1 MPRNL
6 SLHGDGW
13 RPGLFTGPPLPR
25 PRSSPAGR
33 AAGGPEAPG
42 PGRSSSPAAP
52 RERSASVP
60 GWRRPERAGSL
71 RSLPRLLAPAAA
83 RTARVASRCSSRPTS
98 AGPSGASTGPAPAS
112 HSGRRARG
120 FVRPAPSP
128 QRRRWALARGAWPWP
143 GSPPQPEPPPPP
155 QSVSQSPAMAEGGER
170 EELLSPPPISPAK
183 RLCSWPSPQAHHPR
197 GTPGAAGG
205 GVGVGGGGCL
215 APGARPHLQPE
226 SLLDC
231 AAKTVAEKWA
241 YERVEERFER
251 IPEPVQRRIVYW
263 SFPRN
268 EREICMYSSFQYR
281 GGPGAGA
288 AAGAAG
294 SSPVEEGP
302 PPPPGTATPAGSAP
316 GAAGAGASPGLGT
329 GTGVAS
335 GVGGEGLPFRRGIRL
350 LDSGSVENVLQ
361 VGFHL
366 SGTVTEPATASE
378 PAVTYKVAISFDRC
392 KITSVTCG
400 CGNKD
405 IFYCAHVVALSLY
418 RIRKPEQV
426 KLRLPI
432 SETLFQMNRDQLQ
445 KFIQYL
451 ITAHHTEVLPTAQKL
466 ADEILSSNSEINQV
480 NGAPDPTAGASIDDE
495 NCWHLDEEQVKEQ
508 VKLFLSQGGYYGSGK
523 QLNSMFSKVREM
535 LRMRDSNGAR
545 MLTLIT
551 EQFMADPRLTLWRQ
565 QGTSM
570 TDKCRQLWDE
580 LGALWVC
587 IILNPHCKL
596 EEKSCWLQQLQ
607 KWNDLD
613 ICPLE
618 DGNYGHELPNITNA
632 LSQSASHSPDSLS
645 RPRRTV
651 FTRAIEGRELHWQDS
666 HLQRIIS
673 SDIYS
678 APACQRENERLLFNS
693 HGQPLWLEHV
703 PTACARVDALRSH
716 GYPKEALRL
725 TVAIINT
732 LRLQQQRQLEI
743 YKHQKKELLQRGT
756 TTITNLE
763 GWVGHP
769 LDPIGCL
776 FLTLTEACRL
786 NDDSYMEMSDMNES
800 RLPVY
805 QHVPVA
811 SGCPNSSESY
821 LSLALEVALMGM
833 GQQRVMPE
841 GLYAQDKVCRNE
853 EQLLSQL
860 QELQL
865 DEELVQTLR
874 KQCILLLE
882 GGPFSG
888 LGEVIHRESVPM
900 HTFAKYLFSAL
911 LPHDP
916 DLSYKLALRA
926 MRLPV
931 LENSSSAGD
940 TSHPHHMVS
949 VVPSR
954 YPRWF
959 TLGHL
964 ESQQCELASTML
976 TAAKGDTLRL
986 RTILEAIQKHIHS
999 SSLIFK
1005 LAQDAFKIA
1014 TPTDSST
1021 DGTLLNVALELGLQ
1035 VMRMT
1040 LSTLNWRRREM
1051 VRWLVTCAT
1060 EVGVRALV
1068 SILQSWYTLFTPTE
1082 ATSIVAA
1089 TAVSHTTIL
1098 RLSLDYPQ
1106 REELA
1111 SCART
1116 LALQCAMKDPQSCAL
1131 SALTLCEKDHI
1142 AFEAAY
1148 QIAIDAA
1155 AGGMTHSQLF
1165 TIARYMELRGYPLR
1179 AFKLASLAM
1188 SHLNLAYN
1196 QDTHPAINDVLW
1208 ACALSH
1214 SLGKNELAALI
1225 PLVVKSVHC
1234 ATVLSD
1240 ILRRCTVTAPGLAGI
1255 PGRRSSGK
1263 LMSTDKAPLRQLL
1276 DATINAYINTTH
1288 SRLTHISPR
1297 HYGEFIEF
1305 LSKARETFLLPQ
1317 DGHLQFAQFIDNLKQ
1332 IYKGKKKLMLLVRER
1347 FG

>member
-1 MPRNL
+1 
-6 SLHGDGW
+6 
-13 RPGLFTGPPLPR
+13 
-25 PRSSPAGR
+25 
-33 AAGGPEAPG
+33 PG
-42 PGRSSSPAAP
+42 P
-52 RERSASVP
+52 SATRKR
-60 GWRRPERAGSL
+60 G
-71 RSLPRLLAPAAA
+71 LP
-83 RTARVASRCSSRPTS
+83 SSRYRS
-98 AGPSGASTGPAPAS
+98 
-112 HSGRRARG
+112 
-120 FVRPAPSP
+120 
-128 QRRRWALARGAWPWP
+128 
-143 GSPPQPEPPPPP
+143 
-155 QSVSQSPAMAEGGER
+155 
-170 EELLSPPPISPAK
+170 
-183 RLCSWPSPQAHHPR
+183 
-197 GTPGAAGG
+197 
-205 GVGVGGGGCL
+205 
-215 APGARPHLQPE
+215 PE

-231 AAKTVAEKWA
+231 AAKAVAEKWA
-241 YERVEERFER
+241 FERVEERFER

-268 EREICMYSSFQYR
+268 EKEICMYSSFQL
-281 GGPGAGA
+281 GNGD
-288 AAGAAG
+288 
-294 SSPVEEGP
+294 
-302 PPPPGTATPAGSAP
+302 
-316 GAAGAGASPGLGT
+316 GL
-329 GTGVAS
+329 
-335 GVGGEGLPFRRGIRL
+335 
-350 LDSGSVENVLQ
+350 
-361 VGFHL
+361 
-366 SGTVTEPATASE
+366 GTVTEPATPSE
-378 PAVTYKVAISFDRC
+378 PEVTHKVAISFDRC

-400 CGNKD
+400 CGNRD

-445 KFIQYL
+445 KLVQYL

-480 NGAPDPTAGASIDDE
+480 HGAPDPTAGASIDDD
-495 NCWHLDEEQVKEQ
+495 NCWHLDEDQVREQVKQ
-508 VKLFLSQGGYYGSGK
+508 FLSQGGYYGSGK
-523 QLNSMFSKVREM
+523 QLNSMFAKVREM

-551 EQFMADPRLTLWRQ
+551 EQFMADPRLSLWRQ
-565 QGTSM
+565 QGTGM

-587 IILNPHCKL
+587 VVLNPHCKS
-596 EEKSCWLQQLQ
+596 EEKSGWLKQLK
-607 KWNDLD
+607 KWGDMD

-618 DGNYGHELPNITNA
+618 DGNYGSELPNITNA
-632 LSQSASHSPDSLS
+632 LPQSNLAQGQ
-645 RPRRTV
+645 PRRTV
-651 FTRAIEGRELHWQDS
+651 FSRAIEACDLHWQDS

-673 SDIYS
+673 SDYYMS
-678 APACQRENERLLFNS
+678 PSYQREGESLLFNPQ
-693 HGQPLWLEHV
+693 GLPLWLDHV

-716 GYPKEALRL
+716 GYSREALRL
-725 TVAIINT
+725 AVAIINT
-732 LRLQQQRQLEI
+732 LRLQQQRQMDI
-743 YKHQKKELLQRGT
+743 YKHQKKELLQRGVT
-756 TTITNLE
+756 STTNLE

-776 FLTLTEACRL
+776 FTTLTETCRV
-786 NDDSYMEMSDMNES
+786 DDDNSQLALFPNG
-800 RLPVY
+800 RKPPVY
-805 QHVPVA
+805 HHVPVWG
-811 SGCPNSSESY
+811 SPEGGESY
-821 LSLALEVALMGM
+821 LTLALEVALMGM
-833 GQQRVMPE
+833 GQQRIMPE

-853 EQLLSQL
+853 EQIVAKL
-860 QELQL
+860 QELEL
-865 DEELVQTLR
+865 DDLLVQTLR
-874 KQCILLLE
+874 KQAIQLLDA
-882 GGPFSG
+882 GPFSG

-911 LPHDP
+911 LPHDA
-916 DLSYKLALRA
+916 DLAYKVALRA

-931 LENSSSAGD
+931 LESSAGSGD
-940 TSHPHHMVS
+940 VGHPHHGIS
-949 VVPSR
+949 IVPSR

-976 TAAKGDTLRL
+976 TAAKGDMLRL
-986 RTILEAIQKHIHS
+986 RTVLEAIQKNIHS

-1014 TPTDSST
+1014 TPADNPP
-1021 DGTLLNVALELGLQ
+1021 DITLLNVALELGLQ

-1060 EVGVRALV
+1060 EVGLRALV

-1089 TAVSHTTIL
+1089 TVMSHNTIL

-1116 LALQCAMKDPQSCAL
+1116 LALQCAMKDPQNCAL

-1142 AFEAAY
+1142 AFETAY
-1148 QIAIDAA
+1148 QIVIDAA
-1155 AGGMTHSQLF
+1155 STGMTYSQLF
-1165 TIARYMELRGYPLR
+1165 TIARYMEHRGYPLR
-1179 AFKLASLAM
+1179 SFKLASLAM
-1188 SHLNLAYN
+1188 THLNLAYN

-1214 SLGKNELAALI
+1214 SLGKNELAAII

-1240 ILRRCTVTAPGLAGI
+1240 ILRRCTMTAPGLAGI
-1255 PGRRSSGK
+1255 PGRRNSGK

-1276 DATINAYINTTH
+1276 DATISAYINTTH

-1305 LSKARETFLLPQ
+1305 LSKARETFLLAQ
-1317 DGHLQFAQFIDNLKQ
+1317 DGHIQFAQFIDNLKQ
-1332 IYKGKKKLMLLVRER
+1332 IYKGKKKLMMLVRER

>member
-1 MPRNL
+1 NL
-6 SLHGDGW
+6 L
-13 RPGLFTGPPLPR
+13 
-25 PRSSPAGR
+25 
-33 AAGGPEAPG
+33 
-42 PGRSSSPAAP
+42 
-52 RERSASVP
+52 
-60 GWRRPERAGSL
+60 
-71 RSLPRLLAPAAA
+71 PAAA
-83 RTARVASRCSSRPTS
+83 RCPGPGPGPGHGSGLPSSRCRS
-98 AGPSGASTGPAPAS
+98 
-112 HSGRRARG
+112 
-120 FVRPAPSP
+120 
-128 QRRRWALARGAWPWP
+128 
-143 GSPPQPEPPPPP
+143 
-155 QSVSQSPAMAEGGER
+155 
-170 EELLSPPPISPAK
+170 
-183 RLCSWPSPQAHHPR
+183 
-197 GTPGAAGG
+197 
-205 GVGVGGGGCL
+205 
-215 APGARPHLQPE
+215 PE

-231 AAKTVAEKWA
+231 AAKAVAEKWA
-241 YERVEERFER
+241 FERVEERFER

-268 EREICMYSSFQYR
+268 EKEICMYSSFQY
-281 GGPGAGA
+281 
-288 AAGAAG
+288 
-294 SSPVEEGP
+294 
-302 PPPPGTATPAGSAP
+302 
-316 GAAGAGASPGLGT
+316 
-329 GTGVAS
+329 
-335 GVGGEGLPFRRGIRL
+335 GLPFRRGIRL
-350 LDSGSVENVLQ
+350 LETGCVENVLQ

-366 SGTVTEPATASE
+366 SGTVTEPATSSE
-378 PAVTYKVAISFDRC
+378 PEVTHKVAISFDRC

-400 CGNKD
+400 CGNRD
-405 IFYCAHVVALSLY
+405 IFYCTHVVALSLY

-445 KFIQYL
+445 KLVQYL

-480 NGAPDPTAGASIDDE
+480 HGAPDPTAGASIDDD
-495 NCWHLDEEQVKEQ
+495 NCWHLDEDQVREQVKQ
-508 VKLFLSQGGYYGSGK
+508 FLSQGGYYGSGK
-523 QLNSMFSKVREM
+523 QLNSMFAKVREM

-551 EQFMADPRLTLWRQ
+551 EQFMADPRLLLWRQ
-565 QGTSM
+565 QGTGM

-587 IILNPHCKL
+587 VVLNPHCKS
-596 EEKSCWLQQLQ
+596 EEKSSWLKQLK
-607 KWNDLD
+607 KWGDMD
-613 ICPLE
+613 VCPLE
-618 DGNYGHELPNITNA
+618 DGNYGILL
-632 LSQSASHSPDSLS
+632 LSSPPLS
-645 RPRRTV
+645 
-651 FTRAIEGRELHWQDS
+651 
-666 HLQRIIS
+666 
-673 SDIYS
+673 
-678 APACQRENERLLFNS
+678 
-693 HGQPLWLEHV
+693 
-703 PTACARVDALRSH
+703 
-716 GYPKEALRL
+716 
-725 TVAIINT
+725 
-732 LRLQQQRQLEI
+732 
-743 YKHQKKELLQRGT
+743 ELLQRGVT
-756 TTITNLE
+756 STTNLE

-776 FLTLTEACRL
+776 FTTLTETCRV
-786 NDDSYMEMSDMNES
+786 DDDNTMDTGGDT
-800 RLPVY
+800 RPPVY
-805 QHVPVA
+805 HHVPVW
-811 SGCPNSSESY
+811 GSSDGGESY
-821 LSLALEVALMGM
+821 LTLALEVALMGM
-833 GQQRVMPE
+833 GQQRIMPE

-853 EQLLSQL
+853 EQIVAKL
-860 QELQL
+860 QDLELDDL
-865 DEELVQTLR
+865 LVQTLR
-874 KQCILLLE
+874 KQAIQLLE
-882 GGPFSG
+882 AGPFSG

-911 LPHDP
+911 LPHDA
-916 DLSYKLALRA
+916 DLAYKVALRA

-931 LENSSSAGD
+931 LESSAGSGD
-940 TSHPHHMVS
+940 VGHPHHGIS
-949 VVPSR
+949 IVPSR

-976 TAAKGDTLRL
+976 TAAKGDMLRL
-986 RTILEAIQKHIHS
+986 RTVLEAIQKNIHS

-1014 TPTDSST
+1014 TPADNPP
-1021 DGTLLNVALELGLQ
+1021 DITLLNVALELGLQ

-1060 EVGVRALV
+1060 EVGLRALV

-1089 TAVSHTTIL
+1089 TVMSHNTIL

-1116 LALQCAMKDPQSCAL
+1116 LALQCAMKDPQNCAL

-1142 AFEAAY
+1142 AFETAY
-1148 QIAIDAA
+1148 QIVIDAA
-1155 AGGMTHSQLF
+1155 STGMTYSQLF
-1165 TIARYMELRGYPLR
+1165 TIARYMEHRGYPLR
-1179 AFKLASLAM
+1179 SFKLASLAM
-1188 SHLNLAYN
+1188 THLNLAYN

-1214 SLGKNELAALI
+1214 SLGKNELAAII

-1240 ILRRCTVTAPGLAGI
+1240 ILRRCTMTAPGLAGI
-1255 PGRRSSGK
+1255 PGRRNSGK

-1276 DATINAYINTTH
+1276 DATISAYINTTH

-1305 LSKARETFLLPQ
+1305 LSKARETFLLAQ
-1317 DGHLQFAQFIDNLKQ
+1317 DGHIQFAQFIDNLKQ
-1332 IYKGKKKLMLLVRER
+1332 IYKGKKKLMMLVRER

>member
-1 MPRNL
+1 
-6 SLHGDGW
+6 
-13 RPGLFTGPPLPR
+13 
-25 PRSSPAGR
+25 
-33 AAGGPEAPG
+33 
-42 PGRSSSPAAP
+42 
-52 RERSASVP
+52 
-60 GWRRPERAGSL
+60 
-71 RSLPRLLAPAAA
+71 
-83 RTARVASRCSSRPTS
+83 
-98 AGPSGASTGPAPAS
+98 
-112 HSGRRARG
+112 
-120 FVRPAPSP
+120 
-128 QRRRWALARGAWPWP
+128 
-143 GSPPQPEPPPPP
+143 
-155 QSVSQSPAMAEGGER
+155 
-170 EELLSPPPISPAK
+170 
-183 RLCSWPSPQAHHPR
+183 
-197 GTPGAAGG
+197 
-205 GVGVGGGGCL
+205 
-215 APGARPHLQPE
+215 
-226 SLLDC
+226 
-231 AAKTVAEKWA
+231 
-241 YERVEERFER
+241 
-251 IPEPVQRRIVYW
+251 
-263 SFPRN
+263 
-268 EREICMYSSFQYR
+268 
-281 GGPGAGA
+281 
-288 AAGAAG
+288 
-294 SSPVEEGP
+294 
-302 PPPPGTATPAGSAP
+302 
-316 GAAGAGASPGLGT
+316 
-329 GTGVAS
+329 
-335 GVGGEGLPFRRGIRL
+335 
-350 LDSGSVENVLQ
+350 
-361 VGFHL
+361 GFHL
-366 SGTVTEPATASE
+366 SGTVTEPATATE
-378 PAVTYKVAISFDRC
+378 PEMTYKVAISFDRC

-418 RIRKPEQV
+418 RIRKPDQV

-445 KFIQYL
+445 KFVQYL

-480 NGAPDPTAGASIDDE
+480 HGAPDPTAGASIDDE
-495 NCWHLDEEQVKEQ
+495 NCWHLDEEQVREQ

-523 QLNSMFSKVREM
+523 QLNSMFAKVREM

-551 EQFMADPRLTLWRQ
+551 EQFMADPRLSLWRQ
-565 QGTSM
+565 QGTGI
-570 TDKCRQLWDE
+570 TEKCRQLWDE

-587 IILNPHCKL
+587 VVLNPHCKL
-596 EEKSCWLQQLQ
+596 EEKSCWLRQLR
-607 KWNDLD
+607 KWGEMEV
-613 ICPLE
+613 CPLE
-618 DGNYGHELPNITNA
+618 DGNYGNELPNITNA
-632 LSQSASHSPDSLS
+632 LTQSSSHSQDSLA

-651 FTRAIEGRELHWQDS
+651 FTRAIEGCDLHWQDS

-673 SDIYS
+673 SDFYVS
-678 APACQRENERLLFNS
+678 PSYQREGESLLFNS
-693 HGQPLWLEHV
+693 QGQPLWLEHV

-716 GYPKEALRL
+716 GYPREALRL

-743 YKHQKKELLQRGT
+743 YKHQKKELLQRGA

-769 LDPIGCL
+769 LNPIGCL

-786 NDDSYMEMSDMNES
+786 EEENCLEISDVGDS
-800 RLPVY
+800 RPPVY
-805 QHVPVA
+805 QHVPIVTGSQD
-811 SGCPNSSESY
+811 SGESY

-853 EQLLSQL
+853 EQIIARL
-860 QELQL
+860 QDLELDL
-865 DEELVQTLR
+865 VLVQTLR

-911 LPHDP
+911 LPHDA
-916 DLSYKLALRA
+916 DLAYKLALRA

-931 LENSSSAGD
+931 LETTAPSGD
-940 TSHPHHMVS
+940 VTHPHHLVS

-976 TAAKGDTLRL
+976 TAAKGDMLRL
-986 RTILEAIQKHIHS
+986 RTVLEAIQKNIHS

-1014 TPTDSST
+1014 TPADSNSDT
-1021 DGTLLNVALELGLQ
+1021 TLLNVALELGLQ

-1068 SILQSWYTLFTPTE
+1068 SILQSWYSLFTPTE

-1089 TAVSHTTIL
+1089 PNNTIL

-1116 LALQCAMKDPQSCAL
+1116 LALQCAMKDPQNCAL

-1142 AFEAAY
+1142 AFETAY
-1148 QIAIDAA
+1148 QIVIDAA
-1155 AGGMTHSQLF
+1155 STGMTYTQLF
-1165 TIARYMELRGYPLR
+1165 TIARYMEHRGYPLR

-1188 SHLNLAYN
+1188 THLNLAYN

-1214 SLGKNELAALI
+1214 SLGKNELAAII

-1240 ILRRCTVTAPGLAGI
+1240 ILRRCTMTAPGLAGI
-1255 PGRRSSGK
+1255 PGRRNSGK

-1276 DATINAYINTTH
+1276 DATISAYINTTH

-1305 LSKARETFLLPQ
+1305 LSKARETFLLAQ
-1317 DGHLQFAQFIDNLKQ
+1317 DGHIQFAQFIDNLKQ

>member
-1 MPRNL
+1 
-6 SLHGDGW
+6 
-13 RPGLFTGPPLPR
+13 
-25 PRSSPAGR
+25 
-33 AAGGPEAPG
+33 
-42 PGRSSSPAAP
+42 
-52 RERSASVP
+52 
-60 GWRRPERAGSL
+60 
-71 RSLPRLLAPAAA
+71 
-83 RTARVASRCSSRPTS
+83 
-98 AGPSGASTGPAPAS
+98 
-112 HSGRRARG
+112 
-120 FVRPAPSP
+120 
-128 QRRRWALARGAWPWP
+128 
-143 GSPPQPEPPPPP
+143 
-155 QSVSQSPAMAEGGER
+155 MADGGER
-170 EELLSPPPISPAK
+170 EDLLSPSPVSPAK

-197 GTPGAAGG
+197 GSPGAAGG
-205 GVGVGGGGCL
+205 GAGGVGSSCL
-215 APGARPHLQPE
+215 VLGARPHLQPE

-288 AAGAAG
+288 AGGAAAA
-294 SSPVEEGP
+294 SPAEEGP
-302 PPPPGTATPAGSAP
+302 PPTPGTAAPAGSAP
-316 GAAGAGASPGLGT
+316 GGVAAGASPGLGA
-329 GTGVAS
+329 GAGAA
-335 GVGGEGLPFRRGIRL
+335 GCGGEGLPFRRGIRL

-366 SGTVTEPATASE
+366 SGTVTELATASE

-418 RIRKPEQV
+418 RIRKPDQV

-466 ADEILSSNSEINQV
+466 ADEILSSSSEINQV
-480 NGAPDPTAGASIDDE
+480 NGAPDPTAGASIEDE

-508 VKLFLSQGGYYGSGK
+508 VKLFLSQGGYCGSGK
-523 QLNSMFSKVREM
+523 QLNSMFAKVREM

-565 QGTSM
+565 QGTNM

-607 KWNDLD
+607 KWSDLD
-613 ICPLE
+613 VCPLE

-632 LSQSASHSPDSLS
+632 LPQSAIHSPDSLS

-673 SDIYS
+673 SDVYT
-678 APACQRENERLLFNS
+678 APACQRESERLLFNS
-693 HGQPLWLEHV
+693 QGQPLWLEHV

-743 YKHQKKELLQRGT
+743 YKHQKKELLQRGN

-786 NDDSYMEMSDMNES
+786 NDDGYLEMS
-800 RLPVY
+800 
-805 QHVPVA
+805 
-811 SGCPNSSESY
+811 
-821 LSLALEVALMGM
+821 
-833 GQQRVMPE
+833 
-841 GLYAQDKVCRNE
+841 
-853 EQLLSQL
+853 
-860 QELQL
+860 
-865 DEELVQTLR
+865 
-874 KQCILLLE
+874 
-882 GGPFSG
+882 
-888 LGEVIHRESVPM
+888 
-900 HTFAKYLFSAL
+900 
-911 LPHDP
+911 
-916 DLSYKLALRA
+916 
-926 MRLPV
+926 
-931 LENSSSAGD
+931 
-940 TSHPHHMVS
+940 
-949 VVPSR
+949 
-954 YPRWF
+954 
-959 TLGHL
+959 
-964 ESQQCELASTML
+964 
-976 TAAKGDTLRL
+976 GDTLRL

-999 SSLIFK
+999 SCLIFK

-1021 DGTLLNVALELGLQ
+1021 DSTLLNVALELGLQ

>member
-1 MPRNL
+1 
-6 SLHGDGW
+6 
-13 RPGLFTGPPLPR
+13 
-25 PRSSPAGR
+25 
-33 AAGGPEAPG
+33 
-42 PGRSSSPAAP
+42 
-52 RERSASVP
+52 
-60 GWRRPERAGSL
+60 
-71 RSLPRLLAPAAA
+71 
-83 RTARVASRCSSRPTS
+83 
-98 AGPSGASTGPAPAS
+98 
-112 HSGRRARG
+112 
-120 FVRPAPSP
+120 
-128 QRRRWALARGAWPWP
+128 
-143 GSPPQPEPPPPP
+143 
-155 QSVSQSPAMAEGGER
+155 
-170 EELLSPPPISPAK
+170 
-183 RLCSWPSPQAHHPR
+183 
-197 GTPGAAGG
+197 
-205 GVGVGGGGCL
+205 
-215 APGARPHLQPE
+215 
-226 SLLDC
+226 
-231 AAKTVAEKWA
+231 
-241 YERVEERFER
+241 
-251 IPEPVQRRIVYW
+251 
-263 SFPRN
+263 
-268 EREICMYSSFQYR
+268 
-281 GGPGAGA
+281 
-288 AAGAAG
+288 
-294 SSPVEEGP
+294 
-302 PPPPGTATPAGSAP
+302 
-316 GAAGAGASPGLGT
+316 
-329 GTGVAS
+329 
-335 GVGGEGLPFRRGIRL
+335 
-350 LDSGSVENVLQ
+350 
-361 VGFHL
+361 
-366 SGTVTEPATASE
+366 
-378 PAVTYKVAISFDRC
+378 
-392 KITSVTCG
+392 
-400 CGNKD
+400 
-405 IFYCAHVVALSLY
+405 
-418 RIRKPEQV
+418 
-426 KLRLPI
+426 
-432 SETLFQMNRDQLQ
+432 
-445 KFIQYL
+445 
-451 ITAHHTEVLPTAQKL
+451 
-466 ADEILSSNSEINQV
+466 
-480 NGAPDPTAGASIDDE
+480 
-495 NCWHLDEEQVKEQ
+495 
-508 VKLFLSQGGYYGSGK
+508 
-523 QLNSMFSKVREM
+523 
-535 LRMRDSNGAR
+535 
-545 MLTLIT
+545 
-551 EQFMADPRLTLWRQ
+551 MADPRLSLWRQ
-565 QGTSM
+565 QGTGI
-570 TDKCRQLWDE
+570 TEKCRQLWDE

-587 IILNPHCKL
+587 VVLNPHCKL
-596 EEKSCWLQQLQ
+596 EEKSSWLRQLR
-607 KWNDLD
+607 KWGEMDV
-613 ICPLE
+613 CPLE
-618 DGNYGHELPNITNA
+618 DGNYGNELPNITNA
-632 LSQSASHSPDSLS
+632 LTQSSSHSQDSLA

-651 FTRAIEGRELHWQDS
+651 FTRAIEGCDLHWQDS

-673 SDIYS
+673 SDFYVS
-678 APACQRENERLLFNS
+678 PAYQREGESLLFNS
-693 HGQPLWLEHV
+693 QGQPLWLEHV

-716 GYPKEALRL
+716 GYPREALRL

-743 YKHQKKELLQRGT
+743 YKHQKKELLQRGA

-769 LDPIGCL
+769 LNPIGCL

-786 NDDSYMEMSDMNES
+786 EEENCLEISDTGDTKP
-800 RLPVY
+800 PVY
-805 QHVPVA
+805 QHVPVTTGSQD
-811 SGCPNSSESY
+811 SGESY

-853 EQLLSQL
+853 EQIIARL
-860 QELQL
+860 QDLEL
-865 DEELVQTLR
+865 DPVLVQTLR

-911 LPHDP
+911 LPHDA
-916 DLSYKLALRA
+916 DLAYKLALRA

-931 LENSSSAGD
+931 LETTAPSGD
-940 TSHPHHMVS
+940 VTHPHHLVS

-976 TAAKGDTLRL
+976 TAAKGDMLRL
-986 RTILEAIQKHIHS
+986 RTVLEAIQKNIHS

-1014 TPTDSST
+1014 TPADSNSDT
-1021 DGTLLNVALELGLQ
+1021 TLLNVALELGLQ

-1068 SILQSWYTLFTPTE
+1068 SILQSWYSLFTPTE

-1089 TAVSHTTIL
+1089 TVMSHNTIL

-1116 LALQCAMKDPQSCAL
+1116 LALQCAMKDPQNCAL

-1142 AFEAAY
+1142 AFETAY
-1148 QIAIDAA
+1148 QIVIDAA
-1155 AGGMTHSQLF
+1155 STGMTYTQLF
-1165 TIARYMELRGYPLR
+1165 TIARYMEHRGYPLR

-1188 SHLNLAYN
+1188 THLNLAYN

-1214 SLGKNELAALI
+1214 SLGKNELAAII

-1240 ILRRCTVTAPGLAGI
+1240 ILRRCTMTAPGLAGI
-1255 PGRRSSGK
+1255 PGRRNSGK

-1276 DATINAYINTTH
+1276 DATISAYINTTH

-1305 LSKARETFLLPQ
+1305 LSKARETFLLAQ
-1317 DGHLQFAQFIDNLKQ
+1317 DGHIQFAQFIDNLKQ

>member
-1 MPRNL
+1 M
-6 SLHGDGW
+6 SAH
-13 RPGLFTGPPLPR
+13 RPGLP
-25 PRSSPAGR
+25 S
-33 AAGGPEAPG
+33 
-42 PGRSSSPAAP
+42 
-52 RERSASVP
+52 
-60 GWRRPERAGSL
+60 
-71 RSLPRLLAPAAA
+71 
-83 RTARVASRCSSRPTS
+83 SRCRS
-98 AGPSGASTGPAPAS
+98 
-112 HSGRRARG
+112 
-120 FVRPAPSP
+120 
-128 QRRRWALARGAWPWP
+128 
-143 GSPPQPEPPPPP
+143 
-155 QSVSQSPAMAEGGER
+155 
-170 EELLSPPPISPAK
+170 
-183 RLCSWPSPQAHHPR
+183 
-197 GTPGAAGG
+197 
-205 GVGVGGGGCL
+205 
-215 APGARPHLQPE
+215 PE

-231 AAKTVAEKWA
+231 AAKAVAEKWA
-241 YERVEERFER
+241 FERVEERFER

-268 EREICMYSSFQYR
+268 EKEICMYSSFQY
-281 GGPGAGA
+281 
-288 AAGAAG
+288 
-294 SSPVEEGP
+294 
-302 PPPPGTATPAGSAP
+302 
-316 GAAGAGASPGLGT
+316 
-329 GTGVAS
+329 
-335 GVGGEGLPFRRGIRL
+335 GLPFRRGIRL
-350 LDSGSVENVLQ
+350 LETGCVENVLQ

-366 SGTVTEPATASE
+366 SGTVTEPATSSE
-378 PAVTYKVAISFDRC
+378 PEVTHKVAISFDRC

-400 CGNKD
+400 CGNRD

-445 KFIQYL
+445 KLVQYL

-480 NGAPDPTAGASIDDE
+480 HGAPDPTAGASIDDD
-495 NCWHLDEEQVKEQ
+495 NCWHLDEDQVREQVKQ
-508 VKLFLSQGGYYGSGK
+508 FLSQGGYYGSGK
-523 QLNSMFSKVREM
+523 QLNSMFAKVREM

-551 EQFMADPRLTLWRQ
+551 EQFMADPRLLLWRQ
-565 QGTSM
+565 QGTGM

-587 IILNPHCKL
+587 VVLNPHCKSD
-596 EEKSCWLQQLQ
+596 EKSGWLKQLK
-607 KWNDLD
+607 KWGDMD
-613 ICPLE
+613 VCPLE
-618 DGNYGHELPNITNA
+618 DGNYGSELPNITNA
-632 LSQSASHSPDSLS
+632 LPQSNLAQG

-651 FTRAIEGRELHWQDS
+651 FSRAIEACDLHWQDS

-673 SDIYS
+673 SDYYMS
-678 APACQRENERLLFNS
+678 PSYQREGESLLFNPQ
-693 HGQPLWLEHV
+693 GLPLWLDHV

-716 GYPKEALRL
+716 GYSREALRL
-725 TVAIINT
+725 AVAIINT
-732 LRLQQQRQLEI
+732 LRLQQQRQMDI
-743 YKHQKKELLQRGT
+743 YKHQKKELLQRGVT
-756 TTITNLE
+756 STTNLE

-776 FLTLTEACRL
+776 FATLTEICRVD
-786 NDDSYMEMSDMNES
+786 DDSTMDAGDGDT
-800 RLPVY
+800 RPPVY
-805 QHVPVA
+805 HHVPVWGA
-811 SGCPNSSESY
+811 PDGGESY
-821 LSLALEVALMGM
+821 LTLALEVALMGM
-833 GQQRVMPE
+833 GQQRIMPE

-853 EQLLSQL
+853 EQIVAKL
-860 QELQL
+860 QELEL
-865 DEELVQTLR
+865 DDLLVQTLR
-874 KQCILLLE
+874 KQALQLLE
-882 GGPFSG
+882 AGPFSG
-888 LGEVIHRESVPM
+888 FGEVIHRESVPM

-911 LPHDP
+911 LQHDA
-916 DLSYKLALRA
+916 DLAYKVALRA

-931 LENSSSAGD
+931 LESSAGSGD
-940 TSHPHHMVS
+940 VGHPHHGIS
-949 VVPSR
+949 IVPSR

-976 TAAKGDTLRL
+976 TAAKGDMLRL
-986 RTILEAIQKHIHS
+986 RTVLEAIQKNIHS

-1014 TPTDSST
+1014 TPADSPP
-1021 DGTLLNVALELGLQ
+1021 DITLLNVALELGLQ

-1060 EVGVRALV
+1060 EVGLRALV

-1089 TAVSHTTIL
+1089 TVMSHNTIL

-1116 LALQCAMKDPQSCAL
+1116 LALQCAMKDPQNCAL

-1142 AFEAAY
+1142 AFETAY
-1148 QIAIDAA
+1148 QIVIDAA
-1155 AGGMTHSQLF
+1155 STGMTFSQLF
-1165 TIARYMELRGYPLR
+1165 TIARYMEHRGYPLR
-1179 AFKLASLAM
+1179 SFKLASLAM
-1188 SHLNLAYN
+1188 THLNLAYN

-1214 SLGKNELAALI
+1214 SLGKNELAAII

-1240 ILRRCTVTAPGLAGI
+1240 ILRRCTMTAPGLAGI
-1255 PGRRSSGK
+1255 PGRRNSGK

-1276 DATINAYINTTH
+1276 DATISAYINTTH

-1305 LSKARETFLLPQ
+1305 LSKARETFLLAQ
-1317 DGHLQFAQFIDNLKQ
+1317 DGHIQFAQFIDNLKQ
-1332 IYKGKKKLMLLVRER
+1332 IYKGKKKLMMLVRER

>member
-1 MPRNL
+1 CWL
-6 SLHGDGW
+6 
-13 RPGLFTGPPLPR
+13 
-25 PRSSPAGR
+25 
-33 AAGGPEAPG
+33 
-42 PGRSSSPAAP
+42 
-52 RERSASVP
+52 
-60 GWRRPERAGSL
+60 
-71 RSLPRLLAPAAA
+71 PAAA
-83 RTARVASRCSSRPTS
+83 RSPRGPGPGPGHGSGLPSSRYRS
-98 AGPSGASTGPAPAS
+98 
-112 HSGRRARG
+112 
-120 FVRPAPSP
+120 
-128 QRRRWALARGAWPWP
+128 
-143 GSPPQPEPPPPP
+143 
-155 QSVSQSPAMAEGGER
+155 
-170 EELLSPPPISPAK
+170 
-183 RLCSWPSPQAHHPR
+183 
-197 GTPGAAGG
+197 
-205 GVGVGGGGCL
+205 
-215 APGARPHLQPE
+215 PE

-231 AAKTVAEKWA
+231 AAKAVAEKWA
-241 YERVEERFER
+241 FERVEERFER

-268 EREICMYSSFQYR
+268 EKEICMYSSFQY
-281 GGPGAGA
+281 
-288 AAGAAG
+288 
-294 SSPVEEGP
+294 
-302 PPPPGTATPAGSAP
+302 
-316 GAAGAGASPGLGT
+316 
-329 GTGVAS
+329 
-335 GVGGEGLPFRRGIRL
+335 GLPFRRGIRL
-350 LDSGSVENVLQ
+350 LETGCVENVLQ

-366 SGTVTEPATASE
+366 SGTVTEPATSSE
-378 PAVTYKVAISFDRC
+378 PEVTHKVAISFDRC

-400 CGNKD
+400 CGNRD

-445 KFIQYL
+445 KLVQYL

-480 NGAPDPTAGASIDDE
+480 HGAPDPTAGASIDDD
-495 NCWHLDEEQVKEQ
+495 NCWHLDEDQVREQVKQ
-508 VKLFLSQGGYYGSGK
+508 FLSQGGYYGSGK
-523 QLNSMFSKVREM
+523 QLNSMFAKVREM

-551 EQFMADPRLTLWRQ
+551 EQFMADPRLSLWRQ
-565 QGTSM
+565 QGTGM

-587 IILNPHCKL
+587 VVLNPHCKS
-596 EEKSCWLQQLQ
+596 EEKSGWLKQLK
-607 KWNDLD
+607 KWGDMD

-618 DGNYGHELPNITNA
+618 DGNYA
-632 LSQSASHSPDSLS
+632 SQLVVLMSVSP
-645 RPRRTV
+645 P
-651 FTRAIEGRELHWQDS
+651 
-666 HLQRIIS
+666 
-673 SDIYS
+673 
-678 APACQRENERLLFNS
+678 P
-693 HGQPLWLEHV
+693 V
-703 PTACARVDALRSH
+703 PFS
-716 GYPKEALRL
+716 
-725 TVAIINT
+725 
-732 LRLQQQRQLEI
+732 
-743 YKHQKKELLQRGT
+743 ELLQRGVT
-756 TTITNLE
+756 STTNLE

-776 FLTLTEACRL
+776 FITLTETCRV
-786 NDDSYMEMSDMNES
+786 DDDNTMDTG
-800 RLPVY
+800 VY
-805 QHVPVA
+805 HHVPVWGSPDA
-811 SGCPNSSESY
+811 GESY
-821 LSLALEVALMGM
+821 LTLALEVALMGM
-833 GQQRVMPE
+833 GQQRIMPE

-853 EQLLSQL
+853 EQIVAKL
-860 QELQL
+860 QELEL
-865 DEELVQTLR
+865 DDLLVQTLR
-874 KQCILLLE
+874 KQAIQLLE
-882 GGPFSG
+882 AGPFSG

-911 LPHDP
+911 LPHDA
-916 DLSYKLALRA
+916 DLAYKVALRA

-931 LENSSSAGD
+931 LESSAGSGD
-940 TSHPHHMVS
+940 VGHPHHGIS
-949 VVPSR
+949 IVPSR

-976 TAAKGDTLRL
+976 TAAKGDMLRL
-986 RTILEAIQKHIHS
+986 RTVLEAIQKNIHS

-1014 TPTDSST
+1014 TPAESPPDI
-1021 DGTLLNVALELGLQ
+1021 TLLNVALELGLQ

-1060 EVGVRALV
+1060 EVGLRALV

-1089 TAVSHTTIL
+1089 TVMSHNTIL

-1116 LALQCAMKDPQSCAL
+1116 LALQCAMKDPQNCAL

-1142 AFEAAY
+1142 AFETAY
-1148 QIAIDAA
+1148 QIVIDAA
-1155 AGGMTHSQLF
+1155 STGMTYSQLF
-1165 TIARYMELRGYPLR
+1165 TIARYMEHRGYPLR
-1179 AFKLASLAM
+1179 SFKLASLAM
-1188 SHLNLAYN
+1188 THLNLAYN

-1214 SLGKNELAALI
+1214 SLGKNELAAII

-1240 ILRRCTVTAPGLAGI
+1240 ILRRCTMTAPGLAGI
-1255 PGRRSSGK
+1255 PGRRNSGK

-1276 DATINAYINTTH
+1276 DATISAYINTTH

-1305 LSKARETFLLPQ
+1305 LSKARETFLLAQ
-1317 DGHLQFAQFIDNLKQ
+1317 DGHIQFAQFIDNLKQ
-1332 IYKGKKKLMLLVRER
+1332 IYKGKKKLMMLVRER

>member
-1 MPRNL
+1 
-6 SLHGDGW
+6 
-13 RPGLFTGPPLPR
+13 
-25 PRSSPAGR
+25 
-33 AAGGPEAPG
+33 
-42 PGRSSSPAAP
+42 
-52 RERSASVP
+52 
-60 GWRRPERAGSL
+60 
-71 RSLPRLLAPAAA
+71 
-83 RTARVASRCSSRPTS
+83 
-98 AGPSGASTGPAPAS
+98 
-112 HSGRRARG
+112 
-120 FVRPAPSP
+120 
-128 QRRRWALARGAWPWP
+128 
-143 GSPPQPEPPPPP
+143 
-155 QSVSQSPAMAEGGER
+155 MAEGGEG
-170 EELLSPPPISPAK
+170 EELLRPPLPAAGSPGPK
-183 RLCSWPSPQAHHPR
+183 RLCSRVVGVATPPR
-197 GTPGAAGG
+197 SGGCPGGPVGTAAAAAAGG
-205 GVGVGGGGCL
+205 GCGGGGGGTRGCCP
-215 APGARPHLQPE
+215 PGGPGTGPGCGPEGPLLPLLQPE
-226 SLLDC
+226 SLLDA
-231 AAKTVAEKWA
+231 AAKRVAGSWA
-241 YERVEERFER
+241 FERVEGRFQR

-263 SFPRN
+263 SFPRS
-268 EREICMYSSFQYR
+268 ERQICMYSSFQPGR
-281 GGPGAGA
+281 PSCNGASGSASAAAGSGGTTVGGEENPVTVPGPAIPSGASGPAPLPA
-288 AAGAAG
+288 AAGAAI
-294 SSPVEEGP
+294 S
-302 PPPPGTATPAGSAP
+302 
-316 GAAGAGASPGLGT
+316 
-329 GTGVAS
+329 
-335 GVGGEGLPFRRGIRL
+335 EGLPFRRGIRL
-350 LDSGSVENVLQ
+350 LESGAVDNVLQ

-366 SGTVTEPATASE
+366 SGTVTEAATAAE
-378 PAVTYKVAISFDRC
+378 PEMTYKVAISFDRC
-392 KITSVTCG
+392 KITSVTCD

-418 RIRKPEQV
+418 RIRKPDQV

-445 KFIQYL
+445 KFVQYL

-480 NGAPDPTAGASIDDE
+480 HGAPDPTAGASIDDE
-495 NCWHLDEEQVKEQ
+495 NCWHLDEEQVREQ

-523 QLNSMFSKVREM
+523 QLNSMFAKVREM

-551 EQFMADPRLTLWRQ
+551 EQFMADPRLALWRQ
-565 QGTSM
+565 QGTGM

-587 IILNPHCKL
+587 VVLNPHCTL
-596 EEKSCWLQQLQ
+596 EEKACWLRQLR
-607 KWNDLD
+607 KWGDMD
-613 ICPLE
+613 VCPLE
-618 DGNYGHELPNITNA
+618 DGNYSNELPNITSA
-632 LSQSASHSPDSLS
+632 LTQSSSHRQSSLT

-651 FTRAIEGRELHWQDS
+651 FTRAIEGCDLHWQDS

-673 SDIYS
+673 SDFYISPSY
-678 APACQRENERLLFNS
+678 PREGEGLLFNS
-693 HGQPLWLEHV
+693 QGQPLWLEHV

-743 YKHQKKELLQRGT
+743 YKHQKKELLQRGA

-763 GWVGHP
+763 SWVGHP
-769 LDPIGCL
+769 LNPIGCL
-776 FLTLTEACRL
+776 FLTLTEACRIEDENSL
-786 NDDSYMEMSDMNES
+786 DISDAGES
-800 RLPVY
+800 KPPVY

-811 SGCPNSSESY
+811 NNCPESGESY

-841 GLYAQDKVCRNE
+841 GLYAQDKVWRNE
-853 EQLLSQL
+853 EQIIACL
-860 QELQL
+860 QELEL
-865 DEELVQTLR
+865 DAVLVQTLR

-911 LPHDP
+911 LPHDA
-916 DLSYKLALRA
+916 DLAYKLALRS

-931 LENSSSAGD
+931 LETTPSGD
-940 TSHPHHMVS
+940 VAHPHHIVS

-976 TAAKGDTLRL
+976 TAAKGDMLRL
-986 RTILEAIQKHIHS
+986 RTVLEAIQKNIHS

-1014 TPTDSST
+1014 TPTDSNADT
-1021 DGTLLNVALELGLQ
+1021 TLLNVALELGLQ

-1068 SILQSWYTLFTPTE
+1068 SILQSWYSLFTPTE

-1089 TAVSHTTIL
+1089 TVMSHSTIL

-1116 LALQCAMKDPQSCAL
+1116 LALQCAMKDPQNCAL

-1142 AFEAAY
+1142 AFETAY
-1148 QIAIDAA
+1148 QIVIDAA
-1155 AGGMTHSQLF
+1155 STGMTYSQLF
-1165 TIARYMELRGYPLR
+1165 TIARYMEHRGYPLR

-1188 SHLNLAYN
+1188 THLNLAYN

-1214 SLGKNELAALI
+1214 SLGKNELAAII

-1240 ILRRCTVTAPGLAGI
+1240 ILRRCTMTAPGLAGI
-1255 PGRRSSGK
+1255 PGRRNSGK

-1276 DATINAYINTTH
+1276 DATISAYINTTH

-1305 LSKARETFLLPQ
+1305 LSKARETFLLAQ
-1317 DGHLQFAQFIDNLKQ
+1317 DGHIQFAQFIDNLKQ

>member
-1 MPRNL
+1 M
-6 SLHGDGW
+6 
-13 RPGLFTGPPLPR
+13 
-25 PRSSPAGR
+25 A
-33 AAGGPEAPG
+33 E
-42 PGRSSSPAAP
+42 
-52 RERSASVP
+52 
-60 GWRRPERAGSL
+60 ERAQ
-71 RSLPRLLAPAAA
+71 
-83 RTARVASRCSSRPTS
+83 PT
-98 AGPSGASTGPAPAS
+98 
-112 HSGRRARG
+112 
-120 FVRPAPSP
+120 
-128 QRRRWALARGAWPWP
+128 
-143 GSPPQPEPPPPP
+143 
-155 QSVSQSPAMAEGGER
+155 
-170 EELLSPPPISPAK
+170 AK
-183 RLCSWPSPQAHHPR
+183 RLCS
-197 GTPGAAGG
+197 
-205 GVGVGGGGCL
+205 
-215 APGARPHLQPE
+215 RPFPVSRSSQKPALTGRVHNPE
-226 SLLDC
+226 SLLD
-231 AAKTVAEKWA
+231 ASAKMVAEKWPFQQ
-241 YERVEERFER
+241 VEERFSR

-268 EREICMYSSFQYR
+268 EREICMYSSFNYYS
-281 GGPGAGA
+281 PEETAAA
-288 AAGAAG
+288 AAGG
-294 SSPVEEGP
+294 
-302 PPPPGTATPAGSAP
+302 ATV
-316 GAAGAGASPGLGT
+316 T
-329 GTGVAS
+329 GDDDNR
-335 GVGGEGLPFRRGIRL
+335 LPFRRGIKL
-350 LDSGSVENVLQ
+350 LESGYVENVLQ
-361 VGFHL
+361 V
-366 SGTVTEPATASE
+366 
-378 PAVTYKVAISFDRC
+378 
-392 KITSVTCG
+392 
-400 CGNKD
+400 
-405 IFYCAHVVALSLY
+405 
-418 RIRKPEQV
+418 
-426 KLRLPI
+426 
-432 SETLFQMNRDQLQ
+432 
-445 KFIQYL
+445 
-451 ITAHHTEVLPTAQKL
+451 
-466 ADEILSSNSEINQV
+466 
-480 NGAPDPTAGASIDDE
+480 GAPDPTAGASIDDE
-495 NCWHLDEEQVKEQ
+495 NCWHLDEEQVREQ
-508 VKLFLSQGGYYGSGK
+508 VKQFLSQGGYYGSGK
-523 QLNSMFSKVREM
+523 QLNSMFAKVREM
-535 LRMRDSNGAR
+535 LKMRDSNGAR

-551 EQFMADPRLTLWRQ
+551 EQFMADPRLSLWRQ
-565 QGTSM
+565 QGTGM

-587 IILNPHCKL
+587 IVLNPHCKPD
-596 EEKSCWLQQLQ
+596 EKISWLRQLK
-607 KWNDLD
+607 KWSDMD
-613 ICPLE
+613 VCPLE
-618 DGNYGHELPNITNA
+618 DGNYGNELPNITNA
-632 LSQSASHSPDSLS
+632 LPQSSNQNPDSLA

-651 FTRAIEGRELHWQDS
+651 FTRAMEACDLHWQDS

-673 SDIYS
+673 SDFYS
-678 APACQRENERLLFNS
+678 SPSYQREGESLLFNS

-725 TVAIINT
+725 AVAIINT

-743 YKHQKKELLQRGT
+743 YKHQKKELLHRGV

-776 FLTLTEACRL
+776 FITLTEACRL
-786 NDDSYMEMSDMNES
+786 EDESCIDTADSNSD
-800 RLPVY
+800 LKPAIY
-805 QHVPVA
+805 QHVAV
-811 SGCPNSSESY
+811 SGCPDSNESY
-821 LSLALEVALMGM
+821 LTLAMEVALMGM

-853 EQLLSQL
+853 EQIIFKL
-860 QELQL
+860 QELEL
-865 DEELVQTLR
+865 DEMLVQVLR
-874 KQCILLLE
+874 KQSIILLE

-911 LPHDP
+911 LSHDA
-916 DLSYKLALRA
+916 DLAYKLALRA

-931 LENSSSAGD
+931 LESTAHAGD
-940 TSHPHHMVS
+940 VSHPHHIVS

-976 TAAKGDTLRL
+976 TAAKGDMLRL
-986 RTILEAIQKHIHS
+986 RTVLEAIRKNIHS

-1014 TPTDSST
+1014 TPADSPP
-1021 DGTLLNVALELGLQ
+1021 DITLLNVALELGLQ

-1089 TAVSHTTIL
+1089 TVTSHNTIL
-1098 RLSLDYPQ
+1098 RLNLDYTQ

-1116 LALQCAMKDPQSCAL
+1116 LALQCAMKDPQNCAL

-1142 AFEAAY
+1142 AFETAY
-1148 QIAIDAA
+1148 QIVIDAA
-1155 AGGMTHSQLF
+1155 STGMTYSQLF
-1165 TIARYMELRGYPLR
+1165 TIARYMEHRGYPLR

-1188 SHLNLAYN
+1188 THLNLAYN

-1214 SLGKNELAALI
+1214 SLGKNELAAII
-1225 PLVVKSVHC
+1225 PLVVKSVQC

-1240 ILRRCTVTAPGLAGI
+1240 ILRRCTMTAPGLAGI
-1255 PGRRSSGK
+1255 PGRRNSGK

-1276 DATINAYINTTH
+1276 DATIGAYINTTH

-1305 LSKARETFLLPQ
+1305 LSKARETFLMAQ
-1317 DGHLQFAQFIDNLKQ
+1317 DGHIQFAQFIDNLKQ
-1332 IYKGKKKLMLLVRER
+1332 IYKGKKKLMMLVRER